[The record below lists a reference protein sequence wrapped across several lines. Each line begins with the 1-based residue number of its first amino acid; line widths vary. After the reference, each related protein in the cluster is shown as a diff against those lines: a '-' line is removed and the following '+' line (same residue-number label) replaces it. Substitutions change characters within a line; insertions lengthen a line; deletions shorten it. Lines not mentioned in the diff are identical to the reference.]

1 MKFIVFLTLIL
12 SSYLFCFPSKA
23 EHYALDS
30 IGSEKVNGKI
40 FILHKVDRGETMF
53 AVTRK
58 YNTSIKAIKEANPG
72 VQDNLIFGQ
81 VIRVPYSPPSKL
93 STMLSRSEKK
103 TEAGVP
109 VVDPPPP
116 VVERPG
122 PEPGMHRVEAG
133 QTLYSIAVKY
143 GVLMADIRTW
153 NKMETDNIVIGQ
165 DLIVSET
172 VLNPLNIVKTPSEDE
187 KKTPSTDS
195 KPPMTPIEVVKVERP
210 IVREPVPMKEASG
223 KKVSEQGIAESI
235 EAGLSSSKFLALHRT
250 APIGTLILVK
260 NEFNQETVWVKV
272 IGRIPE
278 TSINK
283 DVVIKL
289 SSRAFQKIS
298 PKSNRFRASVS
309 YVVAN

>member
-1 MKFIVFLTLIL
+1 MKFLVFLALIF
-12 SSYLFCFPSKA
+12 SSSLFCLSSKA
-23 EHYALDS
+23 ERYALDS
-30 IGSEKVNGKI
+30 IGTEKVNGKV

-53 AVTRK
+53 AVTRR
-58 YNTSIKAIKEANPG
+58 YNSTIKAIKEANPG
-72 VQDNLIFGQ
+72 IQDNLIFGQ

-93 STMLSRSEKK
+93 STLLSKTEKK
-103 TEAGVP
+103 AEPSTPVEATP
-109 VVDPPPP
+109 AP
-116 VVERPG
+116 VVERPAPG
-122 PEPGMHRVEAG
+122 PGMHRVEAG

-165 DLIVSET
+165 DLIVSESA
-172 VLNPLNIVKTPSEDE
+172 LNPTTTSKPAAEE
-187 KKTPSTDS
+187 KKTPATDA
-195 KPPMTPIEVVKVERP
+195 KAPVERTEVVKVERP
-210 IVREPVPMKEASG
+210 ITKEPIPKKEASG
-223 KKVSEQGIAESI
+223 KKMSEQGIAEAI
-235 EAGLSSSKFLALHRT
+235 ETELNSSKFLALHRT

-278 TSINK
+278 TSVNK

>member
-1 MKFIVFLTLIL
+1 MKFLVFLALIL
-12 SSYLFCFPSKA
+12 SSSLLCFSSKA
-23 EHYALDS
+23 ERYALDS
-30 IGSEKVNGKI
+30 IGTEKVNGKV

-53 AVTRK
+53 AVTRR
-58 YNTSIKAIKEANPG
+58 YNSTIKAIKEANPG
-72 VQDNLIFGQ
+72 IQDNLIFGQ

-93 STMLSRSEKK
+93 STLLSRTEKK
-103 TEAGVP
+103 VEPSAPVEAAP
-109 VVDPPPP
+109 AP
-116 VVERPG
+116 VVERPAPG
-122 PEPGMHRVEAG
+122 PGMHRVEAG

-143 GVLMADIRTW
+143 GVLMADVRAW
-153 NKMETDNIVIGQ
+153 NKMESDNIVIGQ
-165 DLIVSET
+165 DLIISES
-172 VLNPLNIVKTPSEDE
+172 VLNPASTSKPVAEE
-187 KKTPSTDS
+187 KKAPAIDTKAPT
-195 KPPMTPIEVVKVERP
+195 ERAEAVKVERP
-210 IVREPVPMKEASG
+210 IAKEPIPKKEASG
-223 KKVSEQGIAESI
+223 KKMSEQGIAEAI
-235 EAGLSSSKFLALHRT
+235 ETELNSSKFLALHRT

-278 TSINK
+278 TSVNK